1 MGRTKGNTRSQ
12 AIVLGMANMIVSLA
26 MFAAPMILVRLL
38 DRSDFAEYRLFWLLA
53 NTAHLIAPLGL
64 PRSLMYFLPRV
75 DRQEKASY
83 VTQVIMMLCI
93 TGLLAAFLV
102 SPLNP
107 LFPERLQLEG
117 GYIVPAFVFLWVLS
131 CLVETLP
138 TADQNFT
145 CQAFAL
151 ISNSVSRLALVTGA
165 AYFTG
170 DIQYVFLSL
179 LLFVLFK
186 LAILAFYL
194 RKHHPVRFSSLSWAR
209 IKAQISYAL
218 PFGLANIIDNLRRQ
232 VEQWIVALIFLPE
245 MFAVFSLGALEIPVL
260 RLLRRTLGQVVFP
273 KMSQAHVQGDFKRV
287 LYLNQSANL
296 AVAFV
301 VFPLAAF
308 IFVQAKPLV
317 TLLFTREYV
326 GAAVV
331 FQIYL
336 VLTIAR
342 VIDVSNIMMIFSQ
355 KLFMTKV
362 SLVLLLGSSLLS
374 YLGARTLGIAGAAC
388 GSVIAQI
395 LITII
400 TYQRAT
406 RLLRVRFIELQ
417 DWQSLGH
424 AMFGSVIAAAATS
437 FFLHMLG
444 PDLDLL
450 FRITAGAFLFST
462 AYAGY
467 LWFSGYG
474 WVFKT
479 FANKAD
485 WSKEFMKKRH
495 PGNGTP

>member
-1 MGRTKGNTRSQ
+1 MRRKKGSTRSQ
-12 AIVLGMANMIVSLA
+12 AIVLGIANMIVSLA
-26 MFAAPMILVRLL
+26 MFAAPMILVRVL
-38 DRSDFAEYRLFWLLA
+38 DKSDFAEYRLFWLLA

-75 DRQEKASY
+75 DRQEKAQY
-83 VTQVIMMLCI
+83 LAQVIVMLCV

-107 LFPERLQLEG
+107 LFPEKLQLAG
-117 GYIVPAFVFLWVLS
+117 GGIVPAFVFLWVLS
-131 CLVETLP
+131 SLVETLP

-145 CQAFAL
+145 YQAFA
-151 ISNSVSRLALVTGA
+151 IIGTSVSRLALVTGV

-170 DIQYVFLSL
+170 DIQYVFFSL

-186 LAILAFYL
+186 LAVLAFYI
-194 RKHHPVRFSSLSWAR
+194 KEHHAISFSNISWAR
-209 IKAQISYAL
+209 VKAQISYAL

-245 MFAVFSLGALEIPVL
+245 MFAIFSLGALEIPVL
-260 RLLRRTLGQVVFP
+260 RLLRRTLGQVIFP
-273 KMSQAHVQGDFKRV
+273 KMSQAHVRGDFKRV

-308 IFVQAKPLV
+308 IFAHAKPLV

-326 GAAVV
+326 GAALV

-342 VIDVSNIMMIFSQ
+342 VIDVSNVMMIFSQ

-362 SLVLLLGSSLLS
+362 SLALLIISSLLS

-388 GSVIAQI
+388 GSVIAQV
-395 LITII
+395 LITMI
-400 TYQRAT
+400 TYQRAI
-406 RLLRVRFIELQ
+406 RLLQVRFIDLQ
-417 DWQSLGH
+417 DWRSLGH
-424 AMFGSVIAAAATS
+424 AMSGSALAAVATS
-437 FFLHMLG
+437 FAVTMLG
-444 PDLDLL
+444 PGFNPM
-450 FRITAGAFLFST
+450 FRIMAGAFLFSA

-467 LWFSGYG
+467 LWFFGYD

-479 FANKAD
+479 FANRAD
-485 WSKEFMKKRH
+485 WSKEFMRKRH